1 MLTSAVSSIYRLKPL
16 DPKEPVEFYIT
27 YDGADGIKTL
37 HFTVDNTPSSMR
49 WRRTYEAVLFCCASQ
64 RFRQSHRRDAIK
76 QGLITQEEAD
86 AHEDDGTKWTLLRC
100 CVPLDKAEL
109 RSVGDYHHFATL
121 VNMDVLLQA
130 DTQVSW
136 RPEEIATGNFA
147 AYGDFN
153 IEGDEDGMPD
163 KPPPTEKEAMPS
175 DHEIHPDHS
184 GPVASRQSSQS
195 SQTPS
200 AQSAPT
206 YGTLPDVPYHHD
218 TARASTVPDMRVA
231 MGAKPDPPATRHR
244 SRTLMSRITGRPDAI
259 DAIEEE
265 GSHDY
270 LDTDVPPGL
279 QRGCDPSDKGCADIP
294 QSKWAVKDNKYQFLV
309 AILNDQ
315 EWFVDALKAALP
327 RAHERHYVRGAL
339 PEQMAIDVG
348 GCDCMSHP
356 TPAHDDEDEDAA
368 SSSEEESDSG
378 DEDTDPHRRA
388 ERKRER
394 KLDRKTEPVSSHKA
408 RIARAAAKTFG
419 IRERD
424 GIWLKRA
431 YVQNGVVAARGHIII
446 SPKYTCFWRRAHI
459 GSDIKYRFATAD
471 VKGAVATQFPLSPR
485 RNGMA
490 LKINGQPDLK
500 FEFWSEASRD
510 AVVKRV
516 NRVVAQL
523 AEQGEGQAAPGAQ
536 AAGKPE
542 GSELTQQK
550 SATSSS
556 ESRNPWEA
564 ARNLDLTQNDFQVSP
579 QYAVHGDMRIIEE
592 AARFLAPPPDMLV
605 YPKALNE
612 EALAYMPFV
621 ANRPWS
627 SGGANVRLTPRKFTM
642 LTIGSRGDVQPY
654 IALSLRLMQDGHKC
668 IIVTHAEFKEWIEG
682 YGIEHRQA
690 GGDPTAL
697 MKISQDHKMLSPG
710 FFKEALGTFRQW
722 LDDLL
727 NDAWDA
733 CQDADVLIE
742 SPSAMAGIHISE
754 ALGIPYFRAFT
765 MPWTRTSLYPQ
776 AFMVPAFEMG
786 PQFNYSTYVL
796 FDNIMWK
803 ASARQINRWRKKRLG
818 LGATDQSSLSVSK
831 VPFLYNFSPAVVPK
845 PLDWYDDITI
855 TGYWELENSDMDW
868 SPPDDL
874 LAFMQKAKDDKV
886 PIVYIGFGSIV
897 VPDPGAVSRGIIKGV
912 EKAGVRAIIAK
923 GWSAR
928 SETGEKEEDDVVF
941 PASCYSVD
949 KIPHGWLFPKIDAA
963 MHHGGAGTTGASLR
977 NGLPTII
984 KPWFGDQHFWALRV
998 TKMGC
1003 GVKLASL
1010 KSDEIAEALKKVTG
1024 DRVMIEKSRNV
1035 GIRIRQEKGTDTA
1048 VQAIHA
1054 NIIRAAKDRQK
1065 LKKEDDVVKEHKRAS
1080 LNLGLF

>member
-1 MLTSAVSSIYRLKPL
+1 MSSIYRLKPL

-27 YDGADGIKTL
+27 YDGADGINTL
-37 HFTVDNTPSSMR
+37 HFTVDNTQSSMR
-49 WRRTYEAVLFCCASQ
+49 WRRNYEAVLFRCASQ

-76 QGLITQEEAD
+76 SGIITQEEAD
-86 AHEDDGTKWTLLRC
+86 AHEDDGSKWTLLRC
-100 CVPLDKAEL
+100 CVPLDKTEL
-109 RSVGDYHHFATL
+109 RHIGDYHQFATL
-121 VNMDVLLQA
+121 VNMDVQLQA

-153 IEGDEDGMPD
+153 IEGDEDGLPD
-163 KPPPTEKEAMPS
+163 HPPPTDPDAMPD
-175 DHEIHPDHS
+175 DHVVHPDHS
-184 GPVASRQSSQS
+184 GPINQSPSRSPSQS
-195 SQTPS
+195 SYAS
-200 AQSAPT
+200 QST
-206 YGTLPDVPYHHD
+206 QGGSDVPLHHE
-218 TARASTVPDMRVA
+218 AVRSSTVPDMRAAVP
-231 MGAKPDPPATRHR
+231 GHKPAPPQPRHR
-244 SRTLMSRITGRPDAI
+244 SRTLMSRITGRPDAVHE
-259 DAIEEE
+259 DQHDGHA
-265 GSHDY
+265 HDY
-270 LDTDVPPGL
+270 IDTDPPPSL
-279 QRGCDPSDKGCADIP
+279 QKGCPGGAEPCATIRAE
-294 QSKWAVKDNKYQFLV
+294 SRWAVKDNKYQFLI

-315 EWFVDALKAALP
+315 QWFVDALREALP
-327 RAHERHYVRGAL
+327 HAQARRYVRGAM

-348 GCDCMSHP
+348 GYDCMSHP
-356 TPAHDDEDEDAA
+356 DTGHDDENEDDP
-368 SSSEEESDSG
+368 SSSSDSSESD
-378 DEDTDPHRRA
+378 DDPDPQRRA
-388 ERKRER
+388 EKKRER
-394 KLDRKTEPVSSHKA
+394 KLDKKTEPASNHKA
-408 RIARAAAKTFG
+408 RKARAAAKTFG
-419 IRERD
+419 LRERD
-424 GIWLKRA
+424 GIWLKRT
-431 YVQNGVVAARGHIII
+431 YVQNGVVPARGHIII
-446 SPKYTCFWRRAHI
+446 SPKYTCFWRRARF
-459 GSDIKYRFATAD
+459 GADIKYRYPTAD
-471 VKGAVATQFPLSPR
+471 IKGAVATQFPLSPR

-523 AEQGEGQAAPGAQ
+523 AEQGEGQAAPGAKE
-536 AAGKPE
+536 AGKPE
-542 GSELTQQK
+542 GSELSLQTTT
-550 SATSSS
+550 TSND
-556 ESRNPWEA
+556 SRNLWDVA
-564 ARNLDLTQNDFQVSP
+564 KDIKLTENDFQVSP
-579 QYAVHGDMRIIEE
+579 EYAVHGDMRIISE
-592 AARFLAPPPDMLV
+592 AARFLAPPPDLLV

-627 SGGANVRLTPRKFTM
+627 SGGANVRLTPRRFTM

-668 IIVTHAEFKEWIEG
+668 TIVTHAEFKGWIEG

-727 NDAWDA
+727 NDSWDA

-831 VPFLYNFSPAVVPK
+831 VPFLYNFSPAIVPK

-874 LAFMQKAKDDKV
+874 LQFMQKARDDKK
-886 PIVYIGFGSIV
+886 PLVYIGFGSIV
-897 VPDPGAVSRGIIKGV
+897 VPDPAAVSRGIIKGV

-923 GWSAR
+923 GWSSR

-977 NGLPTII
+977 CGLPTII

-1010 KSDEIAEALKKVTG
+1010 KSDEIADALRKVTG

-1035 GIRIRQEKGTDTA
+1035 GIRIRQEKGVDTA

-1065 LKKEDDVVKEHKRAS
+1065 LKKEDDGVKEHKRAS
-1080 LNLGLF
+1080 LNINIF